1 MTAKLAPLFLRY
13 RYGLVALLAASL
25 IAGYV
30 HHPPSVRLAA
40 AFVLTA
46 CVALAQL
53 RYRRLA
59 ILVALAPLPG
69 LAWFA
74 PNAYPFGVAL
84 AALMAAGL
92 TERLLK
98 GRTEEDA
105 FAALFAP
112 LPALLGAMMVAL
124 GWAIWGKADFAG
136 LFFAA
141 LAVLL
146 ALPTGAIFLP
156 FGERFHVAANRAREM
171 RAPWGRVLADVAQS
185 RWSFSLCGIALVFA
199 VLALF
204 EIAGRPPPADWIGC
218 ILIGLVLHGVALDW
232 RAGSAGLL
240 SSALLLLYGRGMTSS
255 LLLFAL
261 LALFVACATRH
272 AEDRDKIAVWA
283 RALEE
288 CGVPVFFAGIGA
300 ALAAVALSGA
310 VAGVEAAAA
319 VLTALLIFPALTLAQ
334 LHLLPVRRSV
344 EELYKN

>member
-74 PNAYPFGVAL
+74 PNDYPFGVAL

-98 GRTEEDA
+98 GRTEEEA
-105 FAALFAP
+105 FMALFAP

-124 GWAIWGKADFAG
+124 CWAVWGKADVIA
-136 LFFAA
+136 LFFAS
-141 LAVLL
+141 LSVLL

-171 RAPWGRVLADVAQS
+171 RAPWGRVLADLAQP

-204 EIAGRPPPADWIGC
+204 EITGRPPPADWIGC
-218 ILIGLVLHGVALDW
+218 ILIGLVLHGVARDW
-232 RAGSAGLL
+232 RVGSAGLL
-240 SSALLLLYGRGMTSS
+240 SSALLLLYGRGMTPS

-261 LALFVACATRH
+261 LALFLARATQQ
-272 AEDRDKIAVWA
+272 AEVRDKIAAWA
-283 RALEE
+283 RALED
-288 CGVPVFFAGIGA
+288 CAVPVFFAGIGA
-300 ALAAVALSGA
+300 ALSAAALNGLA
-310 VAGVEAAAA
+310 QGVEVVAAL
-319 VLTALLIFPALTLAQ
+319 LTALLLFPALTMAQ
-334 LHLLPVRRSV
+334 LHLLPARRSV